1 MYICVFFLS
10 SHIHALPKVV
20 FPPPLALVSPE
31 KRESTATDWFPPRG
45 PKCSFLWVE
54 GLGSSFV
61 QLTLETSFVA
71 MQLRSRIL
79 HNEEEEKELEAN
91 HGMSQS
97 YFRVKEGNGPSKK
110 SVNKISDI
118 GVVEEQVNCDPN
130 PFCQLHD
137 FSDPVFFAST

>member
-1 MYICVFFLS
+1 
-10 SHIHALPKVV
+10 
-20 FPPPLALVSPE
+20 
-31 KRESTATDWFPPRG
+31 
-45 PKCSFLWVE
+45 
-54 GLGSSFV
+54 
-61 QLTLETSFVA
+61 

-118 GVVEEQVNCDPN
+118 SVVEEQVNCDPN
-130 PFCQLHD
+130 PFFNCMISPTLSSLLP
-137 FSDPVFFAST
+137 FRVWM

>member
-1 MYICVFFLS
+1 MHVCVFFLS
-10 SHIHALPKVV
+10 SHIHGLLKVV
-20 FPPPLALVSPE
+20 SPPQAMVLPE
-31 KRESTATDWFPPRG
+31 KRESTATDCFPPRG
-45 PKCSFLWVE
+45 PKCSFLWVD
-54 GLGSSFV
+54 GLGSCFV

-130 PFCQLHD
+130 PFLQLHD

>member
-1 MYICVFFLS
+1 MCVLSFLTHPWS
-10 SHIHALPKVV
+10 PKSR
-20 FPPPLALVSPE
+20 PPPQLWCCQ
-31 KRESTATDWFPPRG
+31 KREKVQQETG
-45 PKCSFLWVE
+45 FLLVVPNAVFYGLRVD
-54 GLGSSFV
+54 GLGSCFV

-130 PFCQLHD
+130 PFLQLHD
-137 FSDPVFFAST
+137 FSDPVSFAST